1 MTTDIEKLI
10 SKANERLKFSGVTI
24 KREGKRLVFRAK
36 FPPKPNGAS
45 ADRLSLGWH
54 ATPELI
60 KKAEALARKI
70 SGEIDLGIF
79 NWGEYLK
86 NKPENFNSDNS
97 NDNYQNNKLE
107 NYINNLDNTN
117 YQNYTNSQNS
127 IILQP
132 RIILTCREWAEK
144 FEEDYFHRRERN
156 NKSESTWTVEYH
168 TVFKNLP
175 STEPLTP
182 QLLKQLALTTK
193 PDTRTRKRYC
203 MCLGAIAKFAG
214 IDIDLKPYSGNYGIN
229 SVKRRELPE
238 DMTIA
243 QQFHKIEHPG
253 WKWVYGMVATFGLR
267 NYEPFRVD
275 IREFRKNP
283 STCILTDS
291 KTGPRIISPYYPE
304 WIEEFDLANIRLP
317 LLNRERANRD
327 LGGEGARYFK
337 SMNLPFTLK
346 DMRHAWAIRTLIFE
360 LDISWAARM
369 MGHSVEIHSKVY
381 HHWISQ
387 KQMLAAHNKAIA
399 NTNRPLPPVVEIPQK
414 SITDYQYTD
423 DRDVLLIDA
432 DLD

>member
-1 MTTDIEKLI
+1 MTDIDKLI
-10 SKANERLKFSGVTI
+10 SKTNERLKFTGVTI

-36 FPPKPNGAS
+36 FPPKPNGVS
-45 ADRLSLGWH
+45 ADRLNIGWH

-79 NWGEYLK
+79 DWEEYLK
-86 NKPENFNSDNS
+86 STTTTTTTTQLS
-97 NDNYQNNKLE
+97 
-107 NYINNLDNTN
+107 
-117 YQNYTNSQNS
+117 
-127 IILQP
+127 QP
-132 RIILTCREWAEK
+132 RQMELNAKGVSQILTAREWAEK

-156 NKSESTWTVEYH
+156 NKSISTWTVEYQ

-175 STEPLTP
+175 ASEPLTSA
-182 QLLKQLALTTK
+182 LLKDLALTTK

-203 MCLGAIAKFAG
+203 MCLNAIAKFAG

-238 DMTIA
+238 DILIA
-243 QQFHKIEHPG
+243 QQFHKIQHPG
-253 WKWVYGMVATFGLR
+253 WKWVYGMVACFGLR

-275 IREFRKNP
+275 IREFRQNP

-369 MGHSVEIHSKVY
+369 MGHSVKIHSDVY

-399 NTNRPLPPVVEIPQK
+399 NTNRPLPPVVEISQK

-423 DRDVLLIDA
+423 DRDVLLIDG
-432 DLD
+432 DLDS

>member
-1 MTTDIEKLI
+1 MTDIDKLI
-10 SKANERLKFSGVTI
+10 SRANERLKFTGVTI

-36 FPPKPNGAS
+36 FPPKPNGVS
-45 ADRLSLGWH
+45 ADRLNIGWH

-60 KKAEALARKI
+60 KKAEAMARKI

-79 NWGEYLK
+79 NWNEYLK
-86 NKPENFNSDNS
+86 NKPDNFNSDNS
-97 NDNYQNNKLE
+97 IKNADNSNYQNN
-107 NYINNLDNTN
+107 II
-117 YQNYTNSQNS
+117 YQSQV
-127 IILQP
+127 
-132 RIILTCREWAEK
+132 ILTCRDWIEK

-156 NKSESTWTVEYH
+156 NKSESTWAVEYH

-175 STEPLTP
+175 QDEILTP

-203 MCLGAIAKFAG
+203 MCLNAIAKFAG

-243 QQFHKIEHPG
+243 QYFHQIEHPG
-253 WKWVYGMVATFGLR
+253 WQWVYGMVACFGLR

-291 KTGPRIISPYYPE
+291 KTGPRVVSPYYPE
-304 WIEEFDLANIRLP
+304 WVEEFDLVNIRLP

-337 SMNLPFTLK
+337 SMGLPFTLK

-369 MGHSVEIHSKVY
+369 MGHSVKIHSDVY

-387 KQMLAAHNKAIA
+387 KQIMEAHNKAIA
-399 NTNRPLPPVVEIPQK
+399 NTNRPLPPVLELP
-414 SITDYQYTD
+414 
-423 DRDVLLIDA
+423 
-432 DLD
+432 